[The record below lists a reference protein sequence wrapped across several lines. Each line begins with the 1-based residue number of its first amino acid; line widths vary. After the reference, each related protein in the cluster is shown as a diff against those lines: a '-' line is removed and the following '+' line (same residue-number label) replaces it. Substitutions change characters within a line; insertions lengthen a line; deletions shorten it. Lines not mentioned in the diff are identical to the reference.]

1 MFDLF
6 RSRAKAVRIL
16 LGAMLAIVALSM
28 LVYLIPGAGS
38 PAMDT
43 QGDQVIADIG
53 KQPVTVQQVD
63 MQIRN
68 QLQGAKIP
76 PEMADV
82 YVPQLID
89 QAIAVRAIA
98 WESQRLGFQISDA
111 DLAYEIRSLQFGS
124 LPPDQYKQYVEQQF
138 NLTVPDFENNLRLNA
153 YSTALQSMALEGS
166 VVSAAEVETAYKRQ
180 NEKVKFEY
188 VALIPEKIAGD
199 LKPTDAELKT
209 FFEGNKGFFP
219 MPETR
224 DAQLI
229 VADQTKIGESI
240 PVPDSDVSAYYN
252 SHQDQY
258 RTPERVHARHI
269 LLATA
274 NKSDAEKAKIKA
286 KAEDLLK
293 QLRAGADFAQIAEKN
308 SEDPGSATKGGD
320 LSWVV
325 RGQMV
330 KEFEDATFALK
341 PKEISNI
348 ITTQYGFHIIQV
360 LEREPAHL
368 KTLDEVKPEILTT
381 LRSQTVFDKMQALAE
396 QARQELVKN
405 PANAQQIA
413 GKLGLQFV
421 ELKNYR
427 PGNPIPELGN
437 DNQAG
442 VALSSLKKGEV
453 SQIVQ
458 SGTKLAVGEVTAI
471 NPPHAA
477 EFSEVQLQ
485 VKSVYMQQ
493 KGTSLA
499 AEKQNK
505 VLELLKANGGD
516 LHAAGKSMG
525 LEVKTADF
533 FSRDGAAEGIGPG
546 RVLGDAFDKP
556 DGTIIGPVS
565 ISGQTVIGKVV
576 ERQAADPAKLA
587 EQRQT
592 IVSQLKAQKA
602 QEVAPLLQDSILT
615 RLIQDGT
622 VKKHQGVIN
631 KLIARYRS

>member
-6 RSRAKAVRIL
+6 RSRAKGVKIM
-16 LGAMLAIVALSM
+16 LGAMLTIVALSM

-38 PAMDT
+38 PAMDQ

-53 KQPVTVQQVD
+53 KQPVTVQEVD

-89 QAIAVRAIA
+89 QSIAARAMA
-98 WESQRLGFQISDA
+98 YESKRLGFEVSDA
-111 DLAYEIRSLQFGS
+111 DLANMIRSLQFGS
-124 LPPDQYKQYVEQQF
+124 LPPDQYKQYVEQQIGMS
-138 NLTVPDFENNLRLNA
+138 VPDFENNLRLTGYQQA
-153 YSTALQSMALEGS
+153 IQSVALEGS
-166 VVSAAEVETAYKRQ
+166 VVTAAEVQAAYKRQ
-180 NEKVKFEY
+180 NEKIKFEY
-188 VALIPEKIAGD
+188 VALLPEKIMAE
-199 LKPTDAELKT
+199 LKPTEAELKT

-229 VADQTKIGESI
+229 VADQAKIGESI
-240 PVPDSDVSAYYN
+240 PVPDSDVAAYYN

-258 RTPERVHARHI
+258 RTPERVQARHI

-293 QLRAGADFAQIAEKN
+293 QLRGGADFAKLAEKN
-308 SEDPGSATKGGD
+308 SEDPGSAAKGGD
-320 LSWVV
+320 LGWVV

-341 PKEISNI
+341 PKEISNV
-348 ITTQYGFHIIQV
+348 ITTQYGYHIIQV
-360 LEREPAHL
+360 QEKEPAHL
-368 KTLDEVKPEILTT
+368 RTLDEVKPEILTT
-381 LRSQTVFDKMQALAE
+381 LRSQTVFDKMQALEE
-396 QARQELVKN
+396 QARQELVKS

-413 GKLGLQFV
+413 AKLGLQFL
-421 ELKNYR
+421 ELKSYR
-427 PGNPIPELGN
+427 PGNPIPELGS
-437 DNQAG
+437 DTQAG
-442 VALSSLKKGEV
+442 VAISSLKKGEV

-458 SGTKLAVGEVTAI
+458 SGTKLVIAEVTGV

-477 EFSEVQLQ
+477 EFSEVQAQ
-485 VKSVYMQQ
+485 VKATYLQQ
-493 KGTSLA
+493 KGAGLA
-499 AEKQNK
+499 TEKQNK
-505 VLELLKANGGD
+505 LQDLLKANGGD
-516 LHAAGKSMG
+516 LHAAAKSMG
-525 LEVKTADF
+525 LEVKTTDF

-546 RVLGDAFDKP
+546 RVLAEAFDKP
-556 DGTIIGPVS
+556 DGALIGPVS
-565 ISGQTVIGKVV
+565 ISGQTIFGKVV
-576 ERQAADPAKLA
+576 ERQAADPAKFA

-592 IVSQLKAQKA
+592 IVGQLKAQKA
-602 QEVAPLLQDSILT
+602 QEAAPLLQDSILT

-622 VKKHQGVIN
+622 VRKHQTVIN